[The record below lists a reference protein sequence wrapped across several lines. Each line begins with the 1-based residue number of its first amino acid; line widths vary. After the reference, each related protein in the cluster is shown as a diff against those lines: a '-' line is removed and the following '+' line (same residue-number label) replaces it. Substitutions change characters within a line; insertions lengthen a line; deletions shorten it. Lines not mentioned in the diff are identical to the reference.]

1 MYLTGQEIMK
11 KNKILFVE
19 DEKVLRETLAEALEN
34 SGFEV
39 DFADNG
45 SSALD
50 LLKDG
55 EYDLI
60 LLDIILPKK
69 SGFEILEEMK
79 KINKKIPVIL
89 LTNLSGTDNVQKA
102 LELGAK
108 NYLVKSEYR
117 LDEIVD
123 RIKEVLN

>member
-1 MYLTGQEIMK
+1 MYQTGQKIMK

-19 DEKVLRETLAEALEN
+19 DEKVLRETLTEALEN
-34 SGFEV
+34 NNFEV
-39 DFADNG
+39 EFSDNG

-50 LLKDG
+50 LLKNN

-69 SGFEILEEMK
+69 NGFEILEEMK

-89 LTNLSGTDNVQKA
+89 LTNLSGTSNIQKA
-102 LELGAK
+102 LDLGAK

-123 RIKEVLN
+123 RIRELLN

>member
-1 MYLTGQEIMK
+1 MK

-19 DEKVLRETLAEALEN
+19 DEKVLRETLTEALEN

-45 SSALD
+45 SLALD
-50 LLKDG
+50 LLRDE
-55 EYDLI
+55 EYNLI

-69 SGFEILEEMK
+69 NGFEVLEEMK

-108 NYLVKSEYR
+108 NYLVKSEYK

>member
-1 MYLTGQEIMK
+1 MK

>member
-1 MYLTGQEIMK
+1 MK

-19 DEKVLRETLAEALEN
+19 DEKVLRETLTEALEN
-34 SGFEV
+34 NNFEV
-39 DFADNG
+39 EFSDNG

-50 LLKDG
+50 LLKNN

-60 LLDIILPKK
+60 LLDIILQKK
-69 SGFEILEEMK
+69 NGFEILEEMK

-89 LTNLSGTDNVQKA
+89 LTNLSGTSNIQKA
-102 LELGAK
+102 LDLGAK

-123 RIKEVLN
+123 RIRELLN

>member
-1 MYLTGQEIMK
+1 MK

-19 DEKVLRETLAEALEN
+19 DEKVLRETLTEALKKNNFSVDDAEN
-34 SGFEV
+34 GLK
-39 DFADNG
+39 
-45 SSALD
+45 ALD
-50 LLKDG
+50 LLKEN

-69 SGFEILEEMK
+69 NGFEVLEEMRNLK
-79 KINKKIPVIL
+79 KKTPVIL
-89 LTNLSGTDNVQKA
+89 LTNLSGTSNIQKA
-102 LELGAK
+102 LDLGAK

-123 RIKEVLN
+123 RIKEIVN